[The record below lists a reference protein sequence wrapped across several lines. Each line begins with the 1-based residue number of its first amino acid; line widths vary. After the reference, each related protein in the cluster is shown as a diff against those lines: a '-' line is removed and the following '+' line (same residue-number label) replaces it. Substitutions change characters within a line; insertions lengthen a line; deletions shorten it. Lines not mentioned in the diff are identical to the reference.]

1 MKKIPVKSILS
12 VGLSLVI
19 VVGILLVL
27 FTASDGST
35 LETPTTETITPI
47 EVTIDNSHED
57 ALVKAAENDRYVLYA
72 NLKTAVIR
80 LEDKHSGA
88 VWDSAPQGYDTDE
101 NIKGAAKLS
110 LGSLLNFQY
119 ADRDSNTTTQ
129 NSVAGC
135 VQRENLNA
143 RLIGD
148 GVRFDF
154 YFEREGFL
162 IPLEVTLTEE
172 GIRAAV
178 PLADIQEQ
186 SSAVKLTTI
195 SPLPNFGAGREGEEG
210 YFLLPDGSGAL
221 VSFEQSSTG
230 FSGRVYGEDLA
241 IVSKTKT
248 APDTRVM
255 LPVFGAR
262 LGDQAMLA
270 IITKGDARARVQ
282 ATMASTKSPYCT
294 VGATFIYRESILVDV
309 SQKTFE
315 TTQVNMFE
323 EAPCGLEEFAV
334 EYRPVEQADYVGMAN
349 AYRSYLLQEK
359 GMTPLENQA
368 SPLTVQLIGGVMRQD
383 NVLGIPVQRVTP
395 VTTYADAA
403 EIANTLRAGG
413 VTDLTLNYLDWYKG
427 ADRSRLTVD
436 MAAESRLGGG
446 SGLKKLLE
454 QMQEQGTDVF
464 LDLNL
469 TDMMQGQ
476 WGYSTKYDAAQ
487 TVQKEPAI
495 QYTYLMS
502 TFQVD
507 ATAPLKFLL
516 SPALLGRAA
525 GQVSAKLDKFS
536 PAGYSVRSLGQKIYS
551 DFGDRA
557 VDRGVGLSQ
566 WEQVLGSLSEKNAGM
581 FAAANAYAFP
591 YASAILDAPL
601 TSGRYL
607 LESRSVPFYTIALH
621 GLVPMSG
628 TSINA
633 AEDSRI
639 AYLQALEAGVGIQ
652 YTLGMRNV
660 DLAAEAGSEY
670 GYCTASLWMDEA
682 AANWNEAADYLRQ
695 VSDQAVASHEQL
707 SAGVYRTVFANGLGV
722 IVNYTDADAAADGQ
736 TIPAKGF
743 VPIGW

>member
-270 IITKGDARARVQ
+270 DYHRGRCPGQ
-282 ATMASTKSPYCT
+282 
-294 VGATFIYRESILVDV
+294 GAGNDG
-309 SQKTFE
+309 QH
-315 TTQVNMFE
+315 Q
-323 EAPCGLEEFAV
+323 
-334 EYRPVEQADYVGMAN
+334 
-349 AYRSYLLQEK
+349 
-359 GMTPLENQA
+359 
-368 SPLTVQLIGGVMRQD
+368 
-383 NVLGIPVQRVTP
+383 IPVLHRRRHLYLP
-395 VTTYADAA
+395 R
-403 EIANTLRAGG
+403 EHSGG
-413 VTDLTLNYLDWYKG
+413 CQP
-427 ADRSRLTVD
+427 
-436 MAAESRLGGG
+436 E
-446 SGLKKLLE
+446 
-454 QMQEQGTDVF
+454 
-464 LDLNL
+464 NL
-469 TDMMQGQ
+469 
-476 WGYSTKYDAAQ
+476 
-487 TVQKEPAI
+487 
-495 QYTYLMS
+495 
-502 TFQVD
+502 
-507 ATAPLKFLL
+507 
-516 SPALLGRAA
+516 
-525 GQVSAKLDKFS
+525 
-536 PAGYSVRSLGQKIYS
+536 
-551 DFGDRA
+551 
-557 VDRGVGLSQ
+557 
-566 WEQVLGSLSEKNAGM
+566 
-581 FAAANAYAFP
+581 
-591 YASAILDAPL
+591 
-601 TSGRYL
+601 
-607 LESRSVPFYTIALH
+607 
-621 GLVPMSG
+621 
-628 TSINA
+628 
-633 AEDSRI
+633 
-639 AYLQALEAGVGIQ
+639 
-652 YTLGMRNV
+652 
-660 DLAAEAGSEY
+660 
-670 GYCTASLWMDEA
+670 
-682 AANWNEAADYLRQ
+682 
-695 VSDQAVASHEQL
+695 
-707 SAGVYRTVFANGLGV
+707 
-722 IVNYTDADAAADGQ
+722 
-736 TIPAKGF
+736 
-743 VPIGW
+743 